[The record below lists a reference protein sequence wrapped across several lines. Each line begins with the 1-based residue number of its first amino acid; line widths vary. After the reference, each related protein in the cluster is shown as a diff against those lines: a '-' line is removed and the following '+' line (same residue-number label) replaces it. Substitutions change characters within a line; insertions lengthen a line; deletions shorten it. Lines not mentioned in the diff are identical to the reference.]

1 MKKRLVSILCVLALC
16 LTLLPVTALA
26 AGGGYLALGDSITT
40 GYAPGNTTVSSPFA
54 GQVQAMGGYASLTN
68 RAAEGETTQTLKDRL
83 PGLGGDIAGASLIT
97 ITIGGNDLMNA
108 LYGYL
113 VDSYNA
119 KNPTKPITL
128 ESLKAAL
135 MDLSQLGNQLMLLQ
149 VISYIGGFDGSS
161 AETAALDTFEANLG
175 GIIDQIRRENP
186 SAPIVIA
193 TQYNPYRHITDQS
206 AQGIVAAFET
216 GVVHLNERLTK
227 VAGEKGLLVADVYT
241 AFRDDGGQLTNA
253 AFSMSDLQNAS
264 LDFHPNQAGHDKIAA
279 VIYGALPG
287 ESGKTI
293 MLGTSGISGWD
304 STNGYDYIYFGNW
317 TAPDGNTTSG
327 PIKWRVLDDQTNNGE
342 TGLFLLSED
351 LLGSGSYGDVYFNN
365 DVEYG
370 DRVWPNSDA
379 QAWCRNFYSSNFSAG
394 EQSAVLGT
402 TKSDEEFTSSTGNFL
417 FHELENI
424 LNGDKVFFLSVEEVE
439 NSAYGFINDAARVA
453 NYGTSAG
460 DWWLR
465 SPLAGGY
472 PPCVGMVDYT
482 SGAVLFGNVYYDY
495 AARPAFNLDLNA
507 VLFTSAAAGGKSA
520 SGMDSGLTA
529 VGDYDGDEWKLTL
542 LDNSRKFA
550 VTESTASGNPGDT
563 ITLHYTG
570 AATGTKEYI
579 SVILADNS
587 GPQYYGRVA
596 QPTSANGTVNLKI
609 PETLADGTYTL
620 NVFSEQY
627 NGDYKTDYASAFAVV
642 SLTVEDTIAPTLRS
656 GGATRTSETNA
667 TVTFTS
673 EEAGDYYCEVVESGE
688 TAPTIDT
695 TGTGTSCA
703 SGANTIFL
711 TTLSGAGAK
720 DLYMVAKDAVGNV
733 SDTLQIKIPEYIPP
747 VYGISADTNVDFGT
761 VTEGYDAPAEQTVT
775 IRNTGNQPV
784 TLTQPVDTASF
795 TVGALSG
802 AELAVGQT
810 AAFTVRPKTGLAPG
824 TYSETLALAGQSGT
838 YSVGADV
845 ALRFVVEQRGGGS
858 SGGSSSGGG
867 GGTPTYSATV
877 TEADHG
883 TVTVSPKN
891 AAKGSTVTITV
902 MPEQGYQLD
911 TLTVTDSQGNQLKL
925 TGQGEGKF
933 TFTMPGGPVTVQAVF
948 APIPEEPEQPL
959 PFTDVDETA
968 WYYDGVRY
976 VYEKGLMTGTS
987 AAAFSPGTTTSR
999 SMVAAILWRMAGSP
1013 QVDYVMDYADVEQGQ
1028 WYSEAV
1034 RWAASES
1041 IVGGYGNGLFGTND
1055 PITRE
1060 QLAVMLYRFAQK
1072 QGYDVSVGENTNIL
1086 SYTDAAQV
1094 SEWAIPALQWACG
1107 GGLITGTGDGSTLTP
1122 QGDTTRAEG
1131 AVLLMRFC
1139 EAYGTW

>member
-26 AGGGYLALGDSITT
+26 AGGSYLALGDSITT

-54 GQVQAMGGYASLTN
+54 GQVQTMGDTLPSPTAPPCKLQWAF
-68 RAAEGETTQTLKDRL
+68 AAGTDTGKAIQ
-83 PGLGGDIAGASLIT
+83 
-97 ITIGGNDLMNA
+97 
-108 LYGYL
+108 L
-113 VDSYNA
+113 VDSG
-119 KNPTKPITL
+119 T
-128 ESLKAAL
+128 AA
-135 MDLSQLGNQLMLLQ
+135 N
-149 VISYIGGFDGSS
+149 IGGGQAD
-161 AETAALDTFEANLG
+161 NL
-175 GIIDQIRRENP
+175 
-186 SAPIVIA
+186 
-193 TQYNPYRHITDQS
+193 
-206 AQGIVAAFET
+206 
-216 GVVHLNERLTK
+216 
-227 VAGEKGLLVADVYT
+227 
-241 AFRDDGGQLTNA
+241 
-253 AFSMSDLQNAS
+253 
-264 LDFHPNQAGHDKIAA
+264 
-279 VIYGALPG
+279 
-287 ESGKTI
+287 
-293 MLGTSGISGWD
+293 
-304 STNGYDYIYFGNW
+304 YFG
-317 TAPDGNTTSG
+317 TYQQSSDGNGGYNTD
-327 PIKWRVLDDQTNNGE
+327 PIKWRVLENADGQ
-342 TGLFLLSED
+342 LFLLSDQNLDVFQYHTDNESVTWEESTMRSWLNGYGASENTGGD
-351 LLGSGSYGDVYFNN
+351 SGTDYTSDNFIGAAFSEKEQAAIADTEVVNDDNPDYGTEGGN
-365 DVEYG
+365 
-370 DRVWPNSDA
+370 
-379 QAWCRNFYSSNFSAG
+379 
-394 EQSAVLGT
+394 GT
-402 TKSDEEFTSSTGNFL
+402 TDKIFLLSIAEALSNSYFADNISRISTNTAYVAGGGKIGSSGM
-417 FHELENI
+417 
-424 LNGDKVFFLSVEEVE
+424 
-439 NSAYGFINDAARVA
+439 YGVGVA
-453 NYGTSAG
+453 DY
-460 DWWLR
+460 WWLR
-465 SPLAGGY
+465 SPGDYDNIAAIVHDSGG
-472 PPCVGMVDYT
+472 VGSIGGDVY
-482 SGAVLFGNVYYDY
+482 FGDY
-495 AARPAFNLDLNA
+495 AVRPAFHLDLES
-507 VLFTSAAAGGKSA
+507 VLFTSAAVGGKIPA
-520 SGMDSGLTA
+520 AGSGGNQGGEAADA
-529 VGDYDGDEWKLTL
+529 IFEIGDYTGSEWKLTL
-542 LDNSRKFA
+542 LDNSRNFA
-550 VTESTASGNPGDT
+550 ISDAATNGSGDIIGFS
-563 ITLHYTG
+563 YSGAQTG
-570 AATGTKEYI
+570 ANEYI
-579 SVILADNS
+579 SVVIEDN
-587 GPQYYGRVA
+587 GAITHYGRILQLDGTGGASGMASLTLPADV
-596 QPTSANGTVNLKI
+596 TLGNGTKLYVYN
-609 PETLADGTYTL
+609 
-620 NVFSEQY
+620 EQY
-627 NGDYKTDYASAFAVV
+627 NGDYHTDYAGQLMEVV
-642 SLTVEDTIAPTLRS
+642 NPIVDAAAPSLS
-656 GGATRTSETNA
+656 GGSATRISETAA
-667 TVTFTS
+667 TLTFTS
-673 EEAGDYYCEVVESGE
+673 DEAGDYYYEVVESGE

-720 DLYMVAKDAVGNV
+720 DLYMVAKDAAGNV

-761 VTEGYDAPAEQTVT
+761 VTEGYDALAEQTVT

-838 YSVGADV
+838 YSVGTDV

-902 MPEQGYQLD
+902 APEQGYQLD

-959 PFTDVDETA
+959 PFADISETA

-987 AAAFSPGTTTSR
+987 AAAFSPDTTTSR

-1034 RWAASES
+1034 RWAASEG

-1122 QGDTTRAEG
+1122 QGDTTRAEA

-1139 EAYGTW
+1139 EAYVTW